1 MEETKTSTNLQTE
14 SNINEIKFDILK
26 IDSRIKKDSQYLEG
40 ESIFQFCPDYNPES
54 LDESDEKA
62 DYVKYFAKIKFPS
75 FQYLGI
81 LSKNLK
87 KENYGYNKFDNG
99 DEYFGQ
105 WNKDKKEGYGIY
117 YFNED
122 KENTDTIKQIYVGEF
137 KNNVKSGEGIY
148 FNISNFTKEKKP
160 LDFNLAI
167 GNFTEDNFKSG
178 IIYSMKE
185 GKRKIYRGKVNK
197 D

>member
-1 MEETKTSTNLQTE
+1 MEETKTSSNLQTE

-26 IDSRIKKDSQYLEG
+26 IDSRIKKDSKYQEG
-40 ESIFQFCPDYNPES
+40 ETIFQFCTEYNPET
-54 LDESDEKA
+54 LDESDEKT
-62 DYVKYFAKIKFPS
+62 DYVKYIAKIKFPS

-87 KENYGYNKFDNG
+87 KENYGYNQFDNG

-122 KENTDTIKQIYVGEF
+122 KEINH
-137 KNNVKSGEGIY
+137 
-148 FNISNFTKEKKP
+148 NISNYLSPISKKKKNH
-160 LDFNLAI
+160 L
-167 GNFTEDNFKSG
+167 
-178 IIYSMKE
+178 
-185 GKRKIYRGKVNK
+185 
-197 D
+197 